1 MNITGLTIRQEH
13 PEDYG
18 QVDALVRASFAT
30 AEHCDGDEA
39 DYLKNLRK
47 KEAFIPEL
55 SLVAAHEGNRIAGQI
70 TLTETQIKSPQ
81 GARTQ
86 LLLSPLCVHPDF
98 FRQGIARALTETALE
113 KARQIGYGAVFLC
126 GDPAIYRRLGF
137 VPSYEMGIYHVKD
150 RHAEWSM
157 VRELAPGA
165 LRGIRGT
172 IDII

>member
-39 DYLKNLRK
+39 DYLKDLRK
-47 KEAFIPEL
+47 KDGFIPAL
-55 SLVAAHEGNRIAGQI
+55 TLVAALEDKRIVGQI
-70 TLTETQIKSPQ
+70 TLTKMQINTPQ
-81 GARTQ
+81 GARAQ

-98 FRQGIARALTETALE
+98 FRQGIARASTETALE
-113 KARQIGYGAVFLC
+113 KARQMGYGAVFLC

-137 VPSYEMGIYHVKD
+137 VPSYEMDIYHVKD

-157 VRELAPGA
+157 ARELAPGA
-165 LRGIRGT
+165 LRGTRGT